1 MEDTVKIIVDRITIN
16 FPKPTRIPSGH
27 VCSVFY
33 DCYQLTPNDLARL
46 AAQAVGHLEHHAFDV
61 AVGIAY
67 SGILFAAA
75 VAGGR
80 KVGIIQKDG
89 KIFGPDLKGQRVV
102 LVDDVVYSGKHMFD
116 GAQDVESEGG
126 IVVGCAAIIDRSKGS
141 FALTLA
147 GTQRPFWSAFQ
158 TDME

>member
-1 MEDTVKIIVDRITIN
+1 MEDTVKTIVDRITIH

-46 AAQAVGHLEHHAFDV
+46 AAQAVGHLEHDAFDI

-80 KVGIIQKDG
+80 QVGILQKDG
-89 KIFGPDLKGQRVV
+89 KFFGPDLKGQRVV
-102 LVDDVVYSGKHMFD
+102 LVDDVVYSGKHMQE
-116 GAQDVESEGG
+116 GAQKVEAEGG
-126 IVVGCAAIIDRSKGS
+126 IVVGCASIIDRSKGS
-141 FALTLA
+141 VGRSLE
-147 GTQRPFWSAFQ
+147 GTTRSFWSAFQ